1 MKTLAEQV
9 KVDTALRAIYNV
21 TSLIGPY
28 FPMANY
34 PRALFWLTANGLLT
48 GESFTLAV
56 YEATDDEGAGAS
68 QLGATQTVTQG
79 EKVSASK
86 VKCTSVQVGDT
97 LKLQI
102 HKLLYGALSEQT
114 ELTFTAAAAESLA
127 NRQFNQAST
136 DAACATS
143 LAACINDATYGVDGL
158 FAEVVNTDEVAIRAS
173 EPGEAVFD
181 ITELAAAAARLI
193 VTDLTI
199 QAYFEVDSKDLDRDN
214 DYTHVGL
221 RVASVDA
228 TTQFSAL
235 CIRGDCP
242 RVPVGQCVM
251 VYDDSA

>member
-1 MKTLAEQV
+1 MIRLAEEL

-21 TSLIGPY
+21 TSLTGPY
-28 FPMANY
+28 FSMENY
-34 PRALFWLTANGLLT
+34 PRALFWVTANGLLT
-48 GESFTLAV
+48 GESFTYSV
-56 YEATDDEGAGAS
+56 YEATDDEGSGAS
-68 QLGATQTVTQG
+68 ILGAAQTVTQG

-102 HKLLYGALSEQT
+102 HKLLYGALDEQT

-158 FAEVVNTDEVAIRAS
+158 FAEVVNTDEVAIRAA

-193 VTDLTI
+193 VTDLQI
-199 QAYFEVDSKDLDRDN
+199 QAFFEVDTKDLTRDS

-235 CIRGDCP
+235 IIRGGGA
-242 RVPVGQCVM
+242 RVPIGQCATA
-251 VYDDSA
+251 YDDSA